1 MAHCG
6 LHHTFDENGNEGAGD
21 KGWWSSPS
29 SSHTWAPRARNRSR
43 PTPVL
48 LHIIRGDAQVN
59 ARRQC
64 EGCDDD
70 DYDCSHYTPD
80 KTVTLS
86 PTHTIVLEDGKLWRR
101 CQMIIQ
107 KNWMFI
113 THICKL
119 YPCYQAI
126 ISIFIITSLTSSWFC
141 LYPHQHHHDQP
152 NMFVTHMPHKVC
164 HCRFKDTSLQGHHS
178 QRNHQHCWGRCYV
191 MS

>member
-1 MAHCG
+1 MEELKKAFRRCAG
-6 LHHTFDENGNEGAGD
+6 SDCENGIWGD
-21 KGWWSSPS
+21 RKKKECSARPLWS
-29 SSHTWAPRARNRSR
+29 SSHLMTMEMKLLVLKAGPVLPPPTPELQELETVLGCSR

-107 KNWMFI
+107 KN
-113 THICKL
+113 
-119 YPCYQAI
+119 
-126 ISIFIITSLTSSWFC
+126 
-141 LYPHQHHHDQP
+141 
-152 NMFVTHMPHKVC
+152 
-164 HCRFKDTSLQGHHS
+164 
-178 QRNHQHCWGRCYV
+178 
-191 MS
+191 

>member
-1 MAHCG
+1 MVQSFLLPHLSYKSWKPLDC
-6 LHHTFDENGNEGAGD
+6 
-21 KGWWSSPS
+21 
-29 SSHTWAPRARNRSR
+29 SR

-113 THICKL
+113 TEFDPYLQIVSLLPSYHQHL
-119 YPCYQAI
+119 RYYPFNLIMVLPLSSSA
-126 ISIFIITSLTSSWFC
+126 SSWPTKHVC
-141 LYPHQHHHDQP
+141 NPHATQS
-152 NMFVTHMPHKVC
+152 MP
-164 HCRFKDTSLQGHHS
+164 LQI
-178 QRNHQHCWGRCYV
+178 
-191 MS
+191 